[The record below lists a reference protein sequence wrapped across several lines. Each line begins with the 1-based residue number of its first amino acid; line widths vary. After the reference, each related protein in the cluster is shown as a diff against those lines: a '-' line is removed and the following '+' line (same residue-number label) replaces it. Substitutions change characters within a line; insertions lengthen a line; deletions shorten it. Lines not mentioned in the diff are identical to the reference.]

1 MESYIDDSLE
11 ITIAVLTEQQSP
23 CVISKV
29 FSGLDSAISRSAFL
43 ISKNCVFLLIIISK
57 TESHLWQLAAS
68 LFTDC
73 PPFRMEGGV
82 RLGENQKSRKP
93 LKTKAFGVVSG
104 THGRIRT
111 SGLPLRRRPLYPAEL
126 RGRVSFSGTIS
137 NSIMPAFPPKA
148 IVPT

>member
-43 ISKNCVFLLIIISK
+43 ISKNGVFLLNIISK
-57 TESHLWQLAAS
+57 TEALLRLLAAS

-73 PPFRMEGGV
+73 PPFRV
-82 RLGENQKSRKP
+82 D
-93 LKTKAFGVVSG
+93 
-104 THGRIRT
+104 
-111 SGLPLRRRPLYPAEL
+111 
-126 RGRVSFSGTIS
+126 
-137 NSIMPAFPPKA
+137 
-148 IVPT
+148 